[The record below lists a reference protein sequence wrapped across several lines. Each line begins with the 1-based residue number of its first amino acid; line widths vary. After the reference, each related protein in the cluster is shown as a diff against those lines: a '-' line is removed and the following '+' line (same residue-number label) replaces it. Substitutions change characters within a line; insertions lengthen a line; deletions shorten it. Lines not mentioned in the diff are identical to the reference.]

1 MSTYSLTDMQPT
13 LILTDTRIT
22 NLNYKLYNRFIKR
35 IVNA

>member
-1 MSTYSLTDMQPT
+1 MSIYSLTDMQRT

-35 IVNA
+35 IVIA